1 MTRRAAD
8 HDYRRPGIYHVTLH
22 AAKAQGKPFGMVIGT
37 GGTSARVMLTPVG
50 SMVEQELLNAITA
63 RYPMVTVDA
72 HVVMPEHL
80 HAILIVRDPIVS
92 ATGRPAHL
100 GQVIAGFKQG
110 CNRRFWALT
119 GQAAPTPA
127 AKPPGTLSAP
137 TAALVAPS
145 AAPASTVPGGFAA
158 GAAPAASPKKP
169 RFSSTRAALFDE
181 GYCDVMPIAPGQLDQ
196 QRAYIRN
203 NPSSRWLRHSDRER
217 LQPRRGY
224 IATGLTIAALRAYLR
239 RECPAALA
247 TADALSAI
255 ERRLLVAGATITC
268 DTYGDRRLLQR
279 RLLPVVCHRI
289 DASRHAEQMQ
299 RCLHE
304 AEQGALLLSPRIAS
318 GEQTIIDE
326 ALHRGF
332 AVALIADNGFP
343 DRYHPS
349 TDRINLCAEGRLLI
363 LTPWQYLYRG
373 KNDPISV
380 PLCKT
385 MNCVAQ
391 ALCRLKD
398 DWWKQPA
405 APIPTPTPAPTA
417 AGHSERRPRRR
428 FPRLH
433 CARRFCR
440 RDPRAHC
447 RREISPQKP
456 IVRNPYWFK
465 WKEIDR

>member
-50 SMVEQELLNAITA
+50 SMVEQELLNAITT
-63 RYPMVTVDA
+63 RYPMVTVDT

-92 ATGRPAHL
+92 ANGRPAHL

-127 AKPPGTLSAP
+127 AKPPGTLSAAAP
-137 TAALVAPS
+137 ALVAPS
-145 AAPASTVPGGFAA
+145 ALPATTVPGGFAAGTLAPTVPGGFAA

-196 QRAYIRN
+196 LRAYIRN

-239 RECPAALA
+239 RECPAAS
-247 TADALSAI
+247 ADVLSAV
-255 ERRLLVAGATITC
+255 ESRLLIAGGTITC

-279 RLLPVVCHRI
+279 RLLPVVCHRC
-289 DASRHAEQMQ
+289 DVSRHAEQMQ

-304 AEQGALLLSPRIAS
+304 AAQGALLLSPRIAS

-332 AVALIADNGFP
+332 AVAIIADNGFP

-363 LTPWQYLYRG
+363 ITPWQYRYRG
-373 KNDPISV
+373 KNEPITV
-380 PLCKT
+380 PLCKA

-398 DWWKQPA
+398 DWWKQPV
-405 APIPTPTPAPTA
+405 APIPTPTPAAKPPGTLSAAPAAASPDSTVPGGFAAGTPAPTA
-417 AGHSERRPRRR
+417 AG
-428 FPRLH
+428 
-433 CARRFCR
+433 
-440 RDPRAHC
+440 
-447 RREISPQKP
+447 K
-456 IVRNPYWFK
+456 
-465 WKEIDR
+465 